1 MSAALEQL
9 KTRFRAR
16 CGGDRGELARL
27 ATDGDRDGLRHLA
40 HKLAGAAGTFGF
52 FPLGET
58 ALLLEG
64 QLDLGEPIDPA
75 LLALMDAQ
83 LAAVAEGAPA

>member
-16 CGGDRGELARL
+16 CGGDRGDLARL
-27 ATDGDRDGLRHLA
+27 AAQGDRDGVKQLA

-52 FPLGET
+52 APLSES

-64 QLDLGEPIDPA
+64 QLDMGEPLDPA
-75 LLALMDAQ
+75 LLQLLDAQ
-83 LAAVAEGAPA
+83 LAAVAEGAEP